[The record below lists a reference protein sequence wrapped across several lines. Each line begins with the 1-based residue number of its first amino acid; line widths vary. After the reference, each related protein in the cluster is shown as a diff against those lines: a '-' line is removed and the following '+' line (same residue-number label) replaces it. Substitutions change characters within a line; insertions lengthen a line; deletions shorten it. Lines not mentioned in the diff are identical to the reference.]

1 MDLVLLLG
9 ATPYF
14 CFVVIIISGLLFRQ
28 KLSNEYDQDLPF
40 VSVVIAA
47 RNEEKNIANLLDD
60 LITQTI
66 DKNNFEVIISNDR
79 SEDETG
85 KIINEYSRKY
95 EFIKYIQITKK
106 KDMASKKYALEQAIK
121 DSKGEIILA
130 TDADCRVSKN
140 WAISMANLVNKTNK
154 VVIGYSKIKS
164 KTTLI
169 NEIQKIDFLGIM
181 ASNGGLLTNGIICS
195 GSGQNL
201 AYKKE
206 DFFRIG
212 GFEPVKDKESGD
224 DMYIVQAISKL
235 KGAVFNYDENS
246 FVSTSPKKTILGYIN
261 QRIRWS
267 SNSKLTLFTSPLFFC
282 FLVSAFIANINIL
295 ISLIISLRITSILF
309 FIKLLLEAIDA
320 TIEGMRESGKSKPIF
335 LKMSPDEKNS
345 TIEDIIDVSLSKK
358 LDAIIVSN
366 TTIERPKSLK
376 NNYKYEN
383 N

>member
-130 TDADCRVSKN
+130 TDADCRVSKH

-212 GFEPVKDKESGD
+212 GFESL
-224 DMYIVQAISKL
+224 L
-235 KGAVFNYDENS
+235 KIKSLE
-246 FVSTSPKKTILGYIN
+246 TI
-261 QRIRWS
+261 
-267 SNSKLTLFTSPLFFC
+267 C
-282 FLVSAFIANINIL
+282 
-295 ISLIISLRITSILF
+295 ILF
-309 FIKLLLEAIDA
+309 
-320 TIEGMRESGKSKPIF
+320 KPYQ
-335 LKMSPDEKNS
+335 N
-345 TIEDIIDVSLSKK
+345 
-358 LDAIIVSN
+358 
-366 TTIERPKSLK
+366 
-376 NNYKYEN
+376 
-383 N
+383 